1 MFSYRHGFHAGN
13 HADVLKHIVLT
24 QILRYFNQKET
35 PYWFIDL
42 HAGAGLYDL
51 EGQWAQKKGE
61 YLGGIAPVWEAN
73 NPPAAVLHY
82 LDLIKGLNPD
92 GELRIYPGSPWVALE
107 SCREQDK
114 LRLFELHPSEA
125 DILRLNLEHRGS
137 RSLRQ
142 TNLYPEDGFAGL
154 KAHIPPPSRRAIVLI
169 DPSYEDKNDYRQVVV
184 TLKDAMQ
191 RFPTGCYAVWYP
203 QVLRREAQDLPR
215 QLERI
220 AGNSWTHASLSIQK
234 PAPDGLGLYGSGMF
248 VINPPWT
255 LNAELKQTLP
265 WLVSTLGVDARAA
278 YKLDFLDK

>member
-1 MFSYRHGFHAGN
+1 MRLIASTPENALFSYRHGFHAGN

-24 QILRYFNQKET
+24 HILRYFNQKET

-61 YLGGIAPVWEAN
+61 YLGGIAPVWAAK

-125 DILRLNLEHRGS
+125 DILRLNIEHRGS
-137 RSLRQ
+137 RSARQ
-142 TNLYPEDGFAGL
+142 TNIYAEDGFAGL
-154 KAHIPPPSRRAIVLI
+154 KAHIPPPSRRAIL
-169 DPSYEDKNDYRQVVV
+169 
-184 TLKDAMQ
+184 
-191 RFPTGCYAVWYP
+191 
-203 QVLRREAQDLPR
+203 
-215 QLERI
+215 
-220 AGNSWTHASLSIQK
+220 
-234 PAPDGLGLYGSGMF
+234 
-248 VINPPWT
+248 
-255 LNAELKQTLP
+255 
-265 WLVSTLGVDARAA
+265 
-278 YKLDFLDK
+278 